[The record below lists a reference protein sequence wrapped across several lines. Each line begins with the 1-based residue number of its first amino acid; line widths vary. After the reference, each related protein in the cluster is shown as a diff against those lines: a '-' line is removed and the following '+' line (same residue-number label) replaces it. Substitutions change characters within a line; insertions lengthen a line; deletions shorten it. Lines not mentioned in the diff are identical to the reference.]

1 MSQSQ
6 HKKSAAATISEKA
19 MTTAQAGNMNANQ
32 IRGTVSL
39 YTKRGSKD
47 VFALTTDTKMSIGEK
62 TILALPA
69 LNKREI
75 ETQIVSINMVKHKGT
90 AIPVVTYIGEMTSEI
105 NKVTSM
111 LAPVCASIRGG
122 YFPGLASLYETKTQV
137 GGITAP
143 SHFRNIVALNE
154 ENSLLFSTN
163 KTLQKISV
171 ADFLKQNW
179 SAAKVVNQLSSE
191 ILFIGRPSE
200 NEKNVFVVTESA
212 IFTVNIENKA
222 FSQIEK
228 QPAPVSE
235 KVLAFFKDSKSMIS
249 LLNDGSVALSV
260 VAA

>member
-6 HKKSAAATISEKA
+6 QKNTAAIFEKA
-19 MTTAQAGNMNANQ
+19 MTMQQAGNMSTDQ

-39 YTKRGSKD
+39 YTKRNSKD
-47 VFALTTDTKMSIGEK
+47 VFALTTDTKMSIGQK
-62 TILALPA
+62 TVLSLPA
-69 LNKREI
+69 LNKRDLA
-75 ETQIVSINMVKHKGT
+75 TQIVSINMVKHKGT

-105 NKVTSM
+105 SKVVTM
-111 LAPVCASIRGG
+111 LAPTCASIRGG
-122 YFPGLASLYETKTQV
+122 YFPGLASLSETKTQV
-137 GGITAP
+137 GGIAAP

-154 ENSLLFSTN
+154 ENSLLFSTS

-200 NEKNVFVVTESA
+200 NEKSVFVVTEA
-212 IFTVNIENKA
+212 TIFTVNVENKTW
-222 FSQIEK
+222 SQVEK

-235 KVLAFFKDSKSMIS
+235 KVLAFFKDGKSLIS
-249 LLNDGSVALSV
+249 MLNNGSIQMST